1 MASETVASDHASAT
15 DEQIVNKEK
24 SEAIADL
31 ITSLADE
38 DEVKHDKPEDPNGG
52 HTAPSSKTEDETNG
66 KPGVVEVQKS
76 DDSPALEASAED
88 NLKHDKIEDA
98 QTPAAT
104 LSKTEEDPK
113 PEPAV
118 VVENTDDPVSL
129 DAHIED
135 NLKEEKEV
143 IPDSHTTDD
152 AGKSQ
157 PKEPPSTETT
167 VEETAQ
173 QLQKEPV
180 EIEEEKQPE
189 KVGIPE
195 ASDET
200 IEKSNNIAED
210 IPQTESEAK
219 VVKEAEILETSGQKE
234 EKPKPIVVA
243 TEVQEQTQEPENEPE
258 EKPQEAEQ
266 RTTVT
271 IPELST
277 EAITI
282 EEKTREFSAEIL
294 KEANESEAV
303 HAETV
308 KAEPLVT
315 EVEDNPK
322 EPENQVLE
330 KKEEEQLNTVEIAK
344 VPSTESS
351 EAVEEKTSEPEVLK
365 ETNNHEEE
373 PAEAEKA
380 VAEFTKFDENLTEPE
395 KESLVIPE
403 TETVGDTV
411 EVHHPE
417 EADIEVVKETDT
429 SEAEAVPEEAEKPGD
444 EIVVHQPIESEVVSA
459 IEEKPEPVFTEVEEK
474 PRELVEVADDVGE
487 TSKEIETKHEILL
500 DTKIEETSKDTIK
513 DPIPLK
519 EDKTDKEE
527 ETSITA
533 NTEQVSV
540 NEEAQA
546 DPENLVEPSLE
557 VAKKIAEVDGK
568 KESGFTDVT
577 EGVSKDE
584 ASILEV
590 PKPDSVDH
598 EAETGLKEE
607 REYSVPTSVEENVV
621 GENDYKKEPE
631 IPEAAQESSTK
642 DTKQIEAKTP
652 TTEDDELAVENVK
665 EGHTEAKVD
674 EISSGV
680 SEPVRETLASKFE
693 QETTKTEVENLEK
706 EQTEEPVKT
715 DAQVP
720 EETTKGN
727 DAAKTSSKDFPE
739 EIPAKPVQ
747 KQSHNIISKVKQSLV
762 KAGKAI
768 IGKSPSSKNHSTE
781 AKDDIPVK

>member
-219 VVKEAEILETSGQKE
+219 VVKEAEK
-234 EKPKPIVVA
+234 
-243 TEVQEQTQEPENEPE
+243 
-258 EKPQEAEQ
+258 
-266 RTTVT
+266 
-271 IPELST
+271 LST

-444 EIVVHQPIESEVVSA
+444 EIVVHQPIESDIEAVKETDTSQLEVVSA

>member
-219 VVKEAEILETSGQKE
+219 VVKE
-234 EKPKPIVVA
+234 
-243 TEVQEQTQEPENEPE
+243 
-258 EKPQEAEQ
+258 
-266 RTTVT
+266 
-271 IPELST
+271 
-277 EAITI
+277 
-282 EEKTREFSAEIL
+282 EKTREFSAEIL

-444 EIVVHQPIESEVVSA
+444 EIVVHQPIESDIEAVKETDTSQLEVVSA